1 MGQTV
6 LLILIAVGF
15 IYIFKLAH
23 ESDKHLKWFRALKPG
38 DRVLV
43 RIYSKYCECAREAV
57 VTKGCM
63 DNDGKHIEADL
74 LPDVTKACSLCAE
87 LNSMEIGNVTCWYK
101 VTSFGKGD
109 VTPVTKKSTQ
119 YNTRRV

>member
-6 LLILIAVGF
+6 LFILIAVGF
-15 IYIFKLAH
+15 IFIFGLAR
-23 ESDKHLKWFRALKPG
+23 EADKHLKWFRSLKPG

-57 VTKGCM
+57 VIKSCM
-63 DNDGKHIEADL
+63 DNGGKYIEADL
-74 LPDVTKACSLCAE
+74 LPDVTQTCSLCDE
-87 LNSMEIGNVTCWYK
+87 LNSIEIDG

-109 VTPVTKKSTQ
+109 VTPITKKSTQ
-119 YNTRRV
+119 YNTRRI